1 MAGEHDPGSAGN
13 GGISVE
19 RLTVAVPSDDIGVHR
34 IATFVH
40 ILKHVIAPQRRTLVD
55 LGAGHCKFS
64 VWATKL
70 GFEVT
75 AVDGRTA
82 RLPEDLGSIRFVEAD
97 VRTYDPS
104 GHGVVA
110 ILGLLYHLELDDQ
123 ESLLRRCRY
132 GAPVIVETQVHVP
145 EMVADDPK
153 DWHAPV
159 ERDGYCGVDFPEGN
173 NPMASI
179 GNKTSFWHT
188 EASMELLF
196 ERAGYSRVTVIDP
209 IFVSGY
215 GARRFYVLHA

>member
-1 MAGEHDPGSAGN
+1 MRDSRNPDAAGSRA
-13 GGISVE
+13 IKVE

-40 ILKHVIAPQRRTLVD
+40 ILKHIIAPQQRTLVD
-55 LGAGHCKFS
+55 LGAGHCEFS

-75 AVDGRTA
+75 AVDGRTV
-82 RLPEDLGSIRFVEAD
+82 RLPEDLGTIRFVEAD
-97 VRTYDPS
+97 VRTYNPR

-110 ILGLLYHLELDDQ
+110 ILGLLYHLEVADQ
-123 ESLLRRCRY
+123 ESLLRRCCY

-145 EMVADDPK
+145 EMVANDPK
-153 DWHAPV
+153 DWHRLV

-179 GNKTSFWHT
+179 GNKTSF
-188 EASMELLF
+188 
-196 ERAGYSRVTVIDP
+196 
-209 IFVSGY
+209 
-215 GARRFYVLHA
+215 

>member
-1 MAGEHDPGSAGN
+1 MVDRHDPEAAGN
-13 GGISVE
+13 RAINVE
-19 RLTVAVPSDDIGVHR
+19 RLTIAVPSDDIGVHR
-34 IATFVH
+34 VATFVH
-40 ILKHVIAPQRRTLVD
+40 ILKHVVAPQQRTLVD

-64 VWATKL
+64 VWATRL

-75 AVDGRTA
+75 AVDGRTV

-97 VRTYDPS
+97 VRDYDPR

-110 ILGLLYHLELDDQ
+110 ILGLLYHLEVADQ
-123 ESLLRRCRY
+123 ESLLRRCCY

-145 EMVADDPK
+145 EMVANDPK
-153 DWHAPV
+153 DWHRLV
-159 ERDGYCGVDFPEGN
+159 ERDGYCGLDFPENN

-196 ERAGYSRVTVIDP
+196 ERAGYSRVVVIDP

-215 GARRFYVLHA
+215 GARRFYVLNP